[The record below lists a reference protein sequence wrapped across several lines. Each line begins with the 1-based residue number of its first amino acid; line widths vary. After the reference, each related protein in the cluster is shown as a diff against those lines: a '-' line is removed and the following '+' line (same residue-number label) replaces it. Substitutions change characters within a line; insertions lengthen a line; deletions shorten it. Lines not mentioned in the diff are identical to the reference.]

1 MSTAA
6 SKEYL
11 RNAVQTATPEQLHL
25 MLYDG
30 AIRFAT
36 QAKDAIEAGNI
47 EETYNLITRAQKIL
61 LEMEN
66 GLKPEIDPEITGQ
79 MSALY
84 SFVYRKLVDANI
96 NRDADC
102 VEDALKIL
110 RYQRETWVMLMEKV
124 QSMPEDETQANPL
137 AQTQKRPAIPPPSLP
152 GMPPLPGS
160 LSVEG

>member
-124 QSMPEDETQANPL
+124 QSMPEDETPANPL

>member
-1 MSTAA
+1 MSTSV

-11 RNAVQTATPEQLHL
+11 RNAVQTASPEQLHL

-36 QAKDAIEAGNI
+36 QARDAIEAGQI
-47 EETYNLITRAQKIL
+47 EETYNLLTRAQKIV
-61 LEMEN
+61 LEMQN
-66 GLKPEIDPEITGQ
+66 GLRSEVDPEITGQ

-96 NRDADC
+96 QRD
-102 VEDALKIL
+102 VDAIDDAVKIL

-124 QSMPEDETQANPL
+124 QEQNGKDAGPERP
-137 AQTQKRPAIPPPSLP
+137 QKPSRKPAFTPTEPDAPPA
-152 GMPPLPGS
+152 PGS